1 MRKFSLSGLISLG
14 LVGWAWGL
22 DPATLVVQQA
32 KIVTVDKDFRIVEAM
47 ALAGNRIVAL
57 GSQQEIRPWIGPG
70 TEVLEMEGRMVL
82 PGLIDSHVHAGNAS
96 MYEADHPI
104 PAMESITD
112 VLAYVR
118 ERAQVVPRGEWI
130 ALSQVFITRLQEQR
144 YPTRRELDEAA
155 PEHPVVFRTGPD
167 ASVNTLALQ
176 ANGIDRA
183 FAAKH
188 PEHVQVDPQTGEPTG
203 ILRQSEKVLK
213 AQPNSTARKL
223 SPAEQDERLVQLL
236 EDYNRW
242 GITGA
247 IDRNCSESGQAQ
259 YQRLLESGRLSVR
272 MRLSRGLSPQDDM
285 ATIEKALD
293 RFAADPLYVQPD
305 PRLGIIGVKVF
316 LDGGMLTG
324 SAYFSEPW
332 GVSQIYGINDPAYR
346 GMRYIDQPRLE
357 QLVRACV
364 QRNLAFTAHS
374 VGDGAVA
381 ALLEAYEAV
390 DRELPVRKTHSTITH
405 SNFMSDESIAKAA
418 RLGVAVDIQ
427 PAWLYLDARTL
438 EAQLGLKRMR
448 QFQPLKRLFEHG
460 VVAGGGSDHM
470 QRIDSLTSVNPYN
483 PFLGMWVTVAR
494 EARGYAGSLYPDQA
508 LSRQEMLRFYTANN
522 AQLMRAEEQ
531 LGSLEVG
538 KLADFIVV
546 DRDLLACPVE
556 DIRHT
561 QVLATY
567 VDGKPLQPWRP

>member
-1 MRKFSLSGLISLG
+1 
-14 LVGWAWGL
+14 
-22 DPATLVVQQA
+22 
-32 KIVTVDKDFRIVEAM
+32 
-47 ALAGNRIVAL
+47 
-57 GSQQEIRPWIGPG
+57 
-70 TEVLEMEGRMVL
+70 MEGRMVL

-104 PAMESITD
+104 PAMESIAD

-188 PEHVQVDPQTGEPTG
+188 PDHVQVDPQTGEPTG
-203 ILRQSEKVLK
+203 ILRQSEKVFK
-213 AQPNSTARKL
+213 AKPNSIAKKL

-293 RFAADPLYVQPD
+293 EFAGDPLAVQPD
-305 PRLGIIGVKVF
+305 SRLGIIGVKVF

-357 QLVRACV
+357 QLVKACV

-390 DRELPVRKTHSTITH
+390 DRELPVRHSRSTITH

-470 QRIDSLTSVNPYN
+470 QRIDSLASVNPYN

-494 EARGYAGSLYPDQA
+494 HPRGMAGSLYPDQA
-508 LSRQEMLRFYTANN
+508 LSRQQMLRFYTANN

-531 LGSLEVG
+531 VGSLEVG

-567 VDGKPLQPWRP
+567 VDGKPVKPWRP